1 MSVKESGARV
11 HEIRSGS
18 LRQQTPAP
26 LLVTQKGQLP
36 YLPVPLAQRAT
47 PQGATRLHSLP
58 ISDWHTLNSNNNLRG
73 TDLFRH
79 LNLSAKSATCSQDV
93 ILFLTLRTVGTDGFL
108 SDTAGKKEVVSF
120 VCDGSQRLRIG
131 CKDVADLAVAMKTD
145 FCVSLSDGM
154 PLYNSVNERVLQ
166 RRANRNEKLQKSFI
180 RCAQEGGVNGVVIA
194 VQGGD
199 CPSTR
204 RRVAEGAARAATLC
218 NAAAFA
224 IEGLYAGESAETRF
238 KCVEAVTRAV
248 HGTGLPVLLLGG
260 SGAPWEVLR
269 AVAAGVDI
277 VESDYPFEA
286 AENGLALQLTS
297 AKRPLAIRERQNTL
311 CTEPIARDCGCA
323 CCKGGAVSV
332 GYLRHLLEVREMS
345 GVSLLA
351 AHNLWQF
358 LCWFHALR
366 EAVDHQRLDS
376 FAARFAT
383 RPY

>member
-1 MSVKESGARV
+1 MSVKESRARV
-11 HEIRSGS
+11 NEIRSGL

-47 PQGATRLHSLP
+47 PKGTTRLHSLP
-58 ISDWHTLNSNNNLRG
+58 ISDWHTLNSNSNLRG
-73 TDLFRH
+73 TELFRH
-79 LNLSAKSATCSQDV
+79 LNLNAKSTTCSHDV
-93 ILFLTLRTVGTDGFL
+93 MLFLTLRTVGTDGFL
-108 SDTAGKKEVVSF
+108 CENAGKKEVVSF

-131 CKDVADLAVAMKTD
+131 CNDVVDLAVAMKTD

-154 PLYNSVNERVLQ
+154 PLYKSVNDRILQ
-166 RRANRNEKLQKSFI
+166 RRANRNEKLQQSFI
-180 RCAQEGGVNGVVIA
+180 HCAQAGNVKGVVIA
-194 VQGGD
+194 IQGGD
-199 CPSTR
+199 CPITR
-204 RRVAEGAARAATLC
+204 RRLAEGAARAATVC
-218 NAAAFA
+218 GAAAFA
-224 IEGLYAGESAETRF
+224 IEGLYAGESTETRF
-238 KCVEAVTRAV
+238 KCVEAVTLALR
-248 HGTGLPVLLLGG
+248 GTGLPVLLLGG
-260 SGAPWEVLR
+260 SGAPWEVVR

-297 AKRPLAIRERQNTL
+297 AKRPLSIRERRNTL
-311 CTEPIARDCGCA
+311 CTDPISKDCGCM
-323 CCKGGAVSV
+323 CCEGGAVSV
-332 GYLRHLLEVREMS
+332 GYLRHLFEVREMG

-358 LCWFHALR
+358 LRWFSALR
-366 EAVDHQRLDS
+366 EAVDQQRLDS